1 MYLLILNL
9 FQNLTAAGRELLF
22 CPPQIESASSRSHRL
37 GADKLA
43 QRKKIK
49 TQPTDTT
56 EGNDTCKGRDGA
68 FAQSKLTSCA
78 RNKSIV
84 PYPCKSNF
92 ASAVAV
98 G

>member
-9 FQNLTAAGRELLF
+9 FQNLTAAGRELLL
-22 CPPQIESASSRSHRL
+22 CPSQIESASSRSHRL
-37 GADKLA
+37 GADKFAQTKKLKPNRPTPLKEMTLA
-43 QRKKIK
+43 RV
-49 TQPTDTT
+49 
-56 EGNDTCKGRDGA
+56 GDGA